1 MLSSGRSRLIGVVA
15 VVLVIAAGFGVWWV
29 FFRDDAPSEA
39 NIDTASETLD
49 EAEGDAGSSD
59 GDINGTWAV
68 DGDIGSDDD
77 DTSTFVGY
85 RMQEELAGIG
95 SNTAVGRTH
104 DVTGSVTVDG
114 DQVTEATFE
123 VDMTTLESDEDRR
136 DGALRDRGLQTNEF
150 PTATFTLTEPFA
162 LPADQAQATVTAV
175 GDLEL
180 HGVTQQVSLEIDATL
195 DGTTAAL
202 VGSLPVAL
210 ADYDIEA
217 PTIPGRVLSVED
229 NGELEFQIF
238 LTKES

>member
-1 MLSSGRSRLIGVVA
+1 MLSSRRSRLIGVVA
-15 VVLVIAAGFGVWWV
+15 VVLVIAAGVGVWWV
-29 FFRDDAPSEA
+29 FFRDDAPAEA
-39 NIDTASETLD
+39 NIDTASETLEED
-49 EAEGDAGSSD
+49 DGGEGASD
-59 GDINGTWAV
+59 GDLNGTWAV

-95 SNTAVGRTH
+95 SATAVGRTH
-104 DVTGSVTVDG
+104 DVTGDVTVAG
-114 DQVTEATFE
+114 DEVTEATFE
-123 VDMTTLESDEDRR
+123 VDMTTLTSDR
-136 DGALRDRGLQTNEF
+136 DQRDNALHSRGLETDTY

-162 LPADQAQATVTAV
+162 LPADQTQATVTAV

-180 HGVTQQVSLEIDATL
+180 HGVTQQVSIEIDATL

-217 PTIPGRVLSVED
+217 PTIPGRVLSIED
-229 NGELEFQIF
+229 NGELEFQVF
-238 LTKES
+238 LTKG